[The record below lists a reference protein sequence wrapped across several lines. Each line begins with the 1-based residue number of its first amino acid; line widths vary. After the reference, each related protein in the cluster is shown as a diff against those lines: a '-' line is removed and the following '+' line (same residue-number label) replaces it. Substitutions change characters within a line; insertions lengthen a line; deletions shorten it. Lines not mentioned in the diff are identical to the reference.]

1 MSRKSTLKAAILI
14 ISDTAY
20 SDPSTDRA
28 GDALRDTFAEDGGG
42 QWDVQRPIIVPDKIS
57 AIQRYI
63 HQWCDDSQDEFVNL
77 IVTTGGT
84 GFAQK
89 DHTPEAVEPLI
100 ERHASGLV

>member
-1 MSRKSTLKAAILI
+1 MSRRSTLKAAILI
-14 ISDTAY
+14 VSDTAY

-28 GDALRDTFAEDGGG
+28 GDALRDTFVEDGGN
-42 QWDVQRPIIVPDKIS
+42 QWDVQRPVIIPDKIS

-63 HQWCDDSQDEFVNL
+63 HQWCDDSQDDFVNL

-89 DHTPEAVEPLI
+89 DYTPEAVEQLI

>member
-14 ISDTAY
+14 VSDTAY

-28 GDALRDTFAEDGGG
+28 GDALRDTFAEDGGNH
-42 QWDVQRPIIVPDKIS
+42 WDVQPPVIVPDRIF

-63 HQWCDDSQDEFVNL
+63 HQWSDDLEGEFVNL

-84 GFAQK
+84 GFSRK
-89 DHTPEAVEPLI
+89 DYTPEAVEPLI
-100 ERHASGLV
+100 ERHAPGLV